1 MIHFLTLVRYKNLI
15 IIALTFYSIRFF
27 YFELFG
33 LSVTD
38 YSLVIFERLDFF
50 LLVLS
55 TLFIAASG
63 NVINDY
69 FDIKAD
75 RINKPD
81 KMIVGKY
88 VSKRSAIKLQWI
100 LNSLA
105 IIIAVYLS
113 IKHRSFWFVGI
124 HFVAINILWIYSMY
138 YKRSFFIGNLVV
150 ALLTALVPFISG
162 IYFYLLQQD
171 LFITKVIHESTFTT
185 WIQLVGSNGGY
196 IYGFIF
202 FAFIMNLSREI
213 LKDITDIKGDLEL
226 KAKTVAIVSGESKA
240 RKLAASF
247 LLASPVFLLYI
258 FFKLG
263 GFTNVEVQ
271 FFLPLLVVQLLL
283 LFVAFG
289 LLFSFMNLTFHQKL
303 LKIGMLIGIIIP
315 VYWKMLEL
323 L

>member
-1 MIHFLTLVRYKNLI
+1 MMHFFTLVRYKNLI
-15 IIALTFYSIRFF
+15 IIALTFYSIRYF
-27 YFELFG
+27 YFDLFG
-33 LSVTD
+33 LSVRD
-38 YSLVIFERLDFF
+38 FSLALFEQFDFF

-55 TLFIAASG
+55 TLMIAASG

-88 VSKRSAIKLQWI
+88 VTKRSAIKLQWV

-105 IIIAVYLS
+105 IVIAVYLS
-113 IKHRSFWFVGI
+113 VKHHSFWFLGI

-162 IYFYLLQQD
+162 VYFYLLQQD
-171 LFITKVIHESTFTT
+171 LFITKVVEDTT
-185 WIQLVGSNGGY
+185 YSAWIQLVGTNGGY
-196 IYGFIF
+196 IVGFMF

-247 LLASPVFLLYI
+247 LLFSPVFLLYI

-263 GFTNVEVQ
+263 NLTSVEFQ
-271 FFLPLLVVQLLL
+271 FFLPLILVQLLL
-283 LFVAFG
+283 LFVACG

-315 VYWKMLEL
+315 VYWKILEL
-323 L
+323 V